1 MIKRDIEN
9 QITSLLQR
17 FPAVAILGPRQV
29 GKTTLAKEI
38 AKKWNK
44 PSVYLDL
51 EKPSDQAK
59 LRDPEL
65 YFEQQ
70 GDNLLIIDEIQR
82 LPQLFQVLRGIID
95 ERRAAG
101 KMHGQFLLL
110 GSASL
115 DLAQGSSESLAGRI
129 AYVDLGIL
137 TASEVMPAGDL
148 NRLWLRGGFPQ
159 SYLAA
164 TDEESFEWRE
174 YFITS
179 YLERDIPA
187 LGPRVPAETLRR
199 FWMML
204 AHNQG
209 QTVNAANL
217 AANLS
222 VSAPTIHRYVDLLS
236 DLLLV
241 RTLRPWSGNVGKR
254 LVKSPKIYLRDS
266 GLTHSLLSIATSD
279 DLLGHPVVGSSW
291 EGFVIENLLSTIPQ
305 RANPFFYRTNKGAEI
320 DLLLEMPSQ
329 KKIAIEIKRSLSPTL
344 SKGFHFGCESV
355 GVDQRFVVYP
365 GKERYPISK
374 DIEAIPL
381 LDMVHELQ
389 NEKK

>member
-1 MIKRDIEN
+1 MD
-9 QITSLLQR
+9 QIRRLSQ
-17 FPAVAILGPRQV
+17 
-29 GKTTLAKEI
+29 
-38 AKKWNK
+38 
-44 PSVYLDL
+44 
-51 EKPSDQAK
+51 
-59 LRDPEL
+59 RDPEL

-82 LPQLFQVLRGIID
+82 LPELFQVLRGIID

-110 GSASL
+110 GSVSL

-137 TASEVMPAGDL
+137 TAAEVMPEGDL

-159 SYLAA
+159 SYLAQ

-241 RTLRPWSGNVGKR
+241 RALRPWSGNVGKR

-266 GLTHSLLSIATSD
+266 GLTHSLLSIATFD

-291 EGFVIENLLSTIPQ
+291 EGFVIENLLSAISQ

-320 DLLLEMPSQ
+320 DLLIEMPSQ

-344 SKGFHFGCESV
+344 SKGFHFGCDSV
-355 GVDQRFVVYP
+355 GVDQRYVVYP
-365 GKERYPISK
+365 GKERYPLSK
-374 DIEAIPL
+374 DIDVIPL
-381 LDMVHELQ
+381 LDMMLELQ
-389 NEKK
+389 SERK